1 MSTMTLLQRL
11 KIDLGILN
19 SSVYDSRLESLI
31 DVAKK
36 EISNMGITLDTESV
50 DDDELIIDYA
60 RDLWQNRRGQNPE
73 NDLSK
78 TLRARLNNRLFGRQ
92 RTSQSP
98 EVNENDG

>member
-1 MSTMTLLQRL
+1 MSEMTLLQRL

-19 SSVYDSRLESLI
+19 SSAYDSRLESLI

-36 EISNMGITLDTESV
+36 EIRNMGITLNTESV

-78 TLRARLNNRLFGRQ
+78 TLRVRLNNRLFGRQ
-92 RTSQSP
+92 RTSQNP

>member
-19 SSVYDSRLESLI
+19 SSAYDSRLESLI

-36 EISNMGITLDTESV
+36 EIRNMGITLDTESV

-78 TLRARLNNRLFGRQ
+78 TLRVRLNNRLFGRQ
-92 RTSQSP
+92 RTSQTP

>member
-19 SSVYDSRLESLI
+19 STAYDSRLESLI
-31 DVAKK
+31 DVAKN

-92 RTSQSP
+92 RTSQNP

>member
-1 MSTMTLLQRL
+1 MSEMTLLQRL

-19 SSVYDSRLESLI
+19 SSAYDSRLESLI

-36 EISNMGITLDTESV
+36 EIRNMGITLDTESV

-78 TLRARLNNRLFGRQ
+78 TLRVRLNNRLFGRQ
-92 RTSQSP
+92 RTSQNP